1 MFKKFTITCFL
12 LFLLSS
18 CTTEENITI
27 DLPADEKT
35 ELIIIEIKGAIKK
48 PGLYTVSNGIML
60 YEVINIAGG
69 LLYNASTTNLNL
81 TQVFNNNT
89 SIIIPFN
96 TDSFNS
102 QLININIASIEELMT
117 LSGIG
122 EAKAMAIIEYRQ
134 KNYFNTIEDIMKVSG
149 ISESLF
155 NKIKDDI
162 TV

>member
-18 CTTEENITI
+18 CTPEENITI

-96 TDSFNS
+96 TDHLNS